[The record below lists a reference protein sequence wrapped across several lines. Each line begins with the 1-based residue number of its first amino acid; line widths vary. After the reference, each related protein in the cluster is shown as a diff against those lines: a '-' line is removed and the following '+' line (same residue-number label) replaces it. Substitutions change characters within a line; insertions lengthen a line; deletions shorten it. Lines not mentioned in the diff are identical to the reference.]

1 MPVSFKP
8 VNGDKLVFG
17 EEFEIIIEPFGQ
29 SDKDWFDAMTS
40 EHGPITSVNVG
51 YGFALRCRNTFFNV
65 VDRECIVEDNGYRK
79 YSSAIAVTNIEE
91 KLTWRASIALDSIKD
106 YITSDN
112 PTITFLFDEG
122 ITDGY
127 IEYSDGFRDNYM
139 SLFGGDDNADGD
151 VYLGKTLEYTFY
163 VPDNIVPEF
172 SFSINDWNSMY
183 ANYGVYPRTKTT
195 ITGTATGAYG
205 AYIKSIEWRAGTGTN
220 YKIVNSTILEANS
233 EYLTSRI
240 NANDAYGWPL
250 WASVID
256 SRGRQKIFSVAIITS
271 DLFVDYTEPTV
282 TITDVYRC
290 DENGDAS
297 EEGAYGAVIFNAACG
312 HDVSA
317 ALANANYSIWYRKA
331 NTNDSWVYIIKRDLD
346 GNKSVD
352 SYKAIIALDPNFKYQ
367 VAIGVYDGIIPRK
380 VSNPVNIL
388 AITAFIEFDKVNN
401 SIGLGGLASGTDT
414 LTIALKTKFLNGTDL
429 MIPATASLQASAW
442 TVTNGIYTSKLT
454 IDRSIIT
461 SIPTN
466 ASVLISPTPDSYE
479 SYCDSGIRVTKI
491 DIPRTL
497 TFICDSVP
505 SENINVNILILK
517 C

>member
-1 MPVSFKP
+1 MAIEYVTVQP
-8 VNGDKLVFG
+8 VNDDKLILG
-17 EEFEIIIEPFGQ
+17 ENFEIIVDLSYFGETLMDAGIALKEGANVDWTLVSIDNGVQKLVEVPDGRQHGGVPTWVPGIEPTDP
-29 SDKDWFDAMTS
+29 SKPVKIIASTSLELCYKCINTDKYGVA
-40 EHGPITSVNVG
+40 VNLRIVG
-51 YGFALRCRNTFFNV
+51 R
-65 VDRECIVEDNGYRK
+65 
-79 YSSAIAVTNIEE
+79 
-91 KLTWRASIALDSIKD
+91 SI
-106 YITSDN
+106 
-112 PTITFLFDEG
+112 DE
-122 ITDGY
+122 
-127 IEYSDGFRDNYM
+127 
-139 SLFGGDDNADGD
+139 LFGDETPVDDQYD
-151 VYLGKTLEYTFY
+151 VTHTFY
-163 VPDNIVPEF
+163 VPDNIVPTF
-172 SFSINDWNSMY
+172 SFTTDDWNSMY

-205 AYIKSIEWRAGTGTN
+205 AYIKTIEWRAGTGTN
-220 YKIVNSTILEANS
+220 FKVLNSTILEANS

-240 NANDAYGWPL
+240 NVNDAYGRPL
-250 WASVID
+250 WAYVTD
-256 SRGRQKIFSVAIITS
+256 SRDRQKILNLGVINS

-282 TITDVYRC
+282 TITDAYRC
-290 DENGDAS
+290 NENGDAS

-317 ALANANYSIWYRKA
+317 ALANANYSVFYRKA
-331 NTNDSWVYIIKRDLD
+331 NTNDSWVYIIKHDLD

-352 SYKAIIALDPNFKYQ
+352 SYKAIITLDPNFKYQ
-367 VAIGVYDGIIPRK
+367 VAIGVYDGIIPRRL
-380 VSNPVNIL
+380 SNSVNIL

-414 LTIALKTKFLNGTDL
+414 LTIALKTKFLSGTDL
-429 MIPATASLQASAW
+429 MIPATACLQASAW
-442 TVTNGIYTSKLT
+442 TITNGIYTSKFT
-454 IDRSIIT
+454 IDRSTIT

-479 SYCDSGIRVTKI
+479 SYCNSGIRVTKI

>member
-1 MPVSFKP
+1 MYGVTVQPVS
-8 VNGDKLVFG
+8 GDKLVIG
-17 EEFEIIIEPFGQ
+17 ENFEIIVDFGY
-29 SDKDWFDAMTS
+29 TS
-40 EHGPITSVNVG
+40 GSFSLADVNVKFER
-51 YGFALRCRNTFFNV
+51 GFGTDWQLVDV
-65 VDRECIVEDNGYRK
+65 VNGTVVTKADGTYVEYTGDSEEFSGDLKIKLIATTSINLCYYCI
-79 YSSAIAVTNIEE
+79 A
-91 KLTWRASIALDSIKD
+91 
-106 YITSDN
+106 
-112 PTITFLFDEG
+112 
-122 ITDGY
+122 TD
-127 IEYSDGFRDNYM
+127 EYSVPINFTLSGRVVETMFGDESGFDGQM
-139 SLFGGDDNADGD
+139 LFG
-151 VYLGKTLEYTFY
+151 TYTFY

-205 AYIKSIEWRAGTGTN
+205 AYIKSIEWRAGTETN

-240 NANDAYGWPL
+240 NANDAYGRPL

-491 DIPRTL
+491 NIPRTL

>member
-1 MPVSFKP
+1 MELEYVTVRPVS
-8 VNGDKLVFG
+8 GDKLILG
-17 EEFEIIIEPFGQ
+17 EQFEIIIDFGNEQ
-29 SDKDWFDAMTS
+29 
-40 EHGPITSVNVG
+40 
-51 YGFALRCRNTFFNV
+51 
-65 VDRECIVEDNGYRK
+65 
-79 YSSAIAVTNIEE
+79 
-91 KLTWRASIALDSIKD
+91 
-106 YITSDN
+106 
-112 PTITFLFDEG
+112 
-122 ITDGY
+122 
-127 IEYSDGFRDNYM
+127 
-139 SLFGGDDNADGD
+139 FGGDMRYAAIALREGLDDDYQFVSIYNDWTLVSIDNGIQTDRVEDGTGQPIKDRNGNYVAGIELGNNGSCIKITATTSLDLCYKCINTDSYAPAIDLMVITNFVDD
-151 VYLGKTLEYTFY
+151 VFYEENGGFDHYSNTHAFY
-163 VPDNIVPEF
+163 VPDSVVPTF
-172 SFSINDWNSMY
+172 SFTIDDWNSMY

-205 AYIKSIEWRAGTGTN
+205 AYIKSIEWCNGTGAN
-220 YKIVNSTILEANS
+220 YKILNSTILEANS

-240 NANDAYGWPL
+240 NVNDAVGGLL
-250 WASVID
+250 WAIVTD
-256 SRGRQKIFSVAIITS
+256 SRGRRKQFNVTIINS
-271 DLFVDYTEPTV
+271 ELFVDYTEPTV

-317 ALANANYSIWYRKA
+317 ALANANYSVWYRKA

>member
-1 MPVSFKP
+1 MDLEYVTVQP
-8 VNGDKLVFG
+8 VNGDKLVLG
-17 EEFEIIIEPFGQ
+17 ENFEIIVDLSHFNSVGTITEAGIVLKEGTNTDWTLVSIDNGVQKQIKVPGEQYGHSTWVSGIEPTDPNKPVKITAATSLELCYKCTNADRYGVAVNLRIIGTMIEHLFG
-29 SDKDWFDAMTS
+29 
-40 EHGPITSVNVG
+40 
-51 YGFALRCRNTFFNV
+51 
-65 VDRECIVEDNGYRK
+65 
-79 YSSAIAVTNIEE
+79 
-91 KLTWRASIALDSIKD
+91 
-106 YITSDN
+106 
-112 PTITFLFDEG
+112 DESG
-122 ITDGY
+122 IDD
-127 IEYSDGFRDNYM
+127 EYS
-139 SLFGGDDNADGD
+139 
-151 VYLGKTLEYTFY
+151 VTHTFY
-163 VPDNIVPEF
+163 VPDSIVPNF
-172 SFSINDWNSMY
+172 SYTTDDWNSMY

-205 AYIKSIEWRAGTGTN
+205 AYIKSIEWRAGMGTN
-220 YKIVNSTILEANS
+220 FKVLNSTILEANS
-233 EYLTSRI
+233 EYLTSRM
-240 NANDAYGWPL
+240 NVNDAYRYPL
-250 WASVID
+250 WAYVTD
-256 SRGRQKIFSVAIITS
+256 SRDRQKILNLGVINS

-282 TITDVYRC
+282 TITDAYRC

-317 ALANANYSIWYRKA
+317 ALANANYSVWYRKA
-331 NTNDSWVYIIKRDLD
+331 NTNDSWVYIIKHDLD

-380 VSNPVNIL
+380 VSNSTNIL

-401 SIGLGGLASGTDT
+401 SIGLGGLASGTNT

-429 MIPATASLQASAW
+429 MIPATACLQASSW
-442 TVTNGIYTSKLT
+442 TIANGIYTSKFT
-454 IDRSIIT
+454 IDRSTIT
-461 SIPTN
+461 SIPAN

>member
-17 EEFEIIIEPFGQ
+17 EEFEIIIEPFDQ

-40 EHGPITSVNVG
+40 EHGPITSVDAG
-51 YGFALRCRNTFFNV
+51 YGFDLRCRNTFFNV
-65 VDRECIVEDNGYRK
+65 VDWECIVEDNGYRR
-79 YSSAIAVTNIEE
+79 YSSAMRVTNIKE

-112 PTITFLFDEG
+112 PTITFLFDER

-127 IEYSDGFRDNYM
+127 IEYSDGFRDNFTQP
-139 SLFGGDDNADGD
+139 FGGDDNADGD
-151 VYLGKTLEYTFY
+151 VYLGKTLAYTFY

-172 SFSINDWNSMY
+172 SYTTDDWNSMY

-195 ITGTATGAYG
+195 ITGTATGVYG

-220 YKIVNSTILEANS
+220 FKVLNSTILEANS

-240 NANDAYGWPL
+240 NANDAYGRPL
-250 WASVID
+250 WVYVTD
-256 SRGRQKIFSVAIITS
+256 SRGRQKILNLGVINS

-282 TITDVYRC
+282 NITDAYRC

-317 ALANANYSIWYRKA
+317 ALAKANYSVWYRKA
-331 NTNDSWVYIIKRDLD
+331 NTNDAWVYVIKHDLD
-346 GNKSVD
+346 GKKTVD
-352 SYKAIIALDPNFKYQ
+352 NYKAIIKLDPNFKYQ
-367 VAIGVYDGIIPRK
+367 IAISIIDGIVPRK
-380 VSNPVNIL
+380 LSNTVNIL
-388 AITAFIEFDKVNN
+388 AITAFIEFDKDNN
-401 SIGLGGLASGTDT
+401 SIGLGGLASGTNT
-414 LTIALKTKFLNGTDL
+414 LTIALKTKFLNKTDL
-429 MIPATASLQASAW
+429 IISVTACLQASAW
-442 TVTNGIYTSKLT
+442 TVTDGVYTNKFI

-461 SIPTN
+461 SIPTD
-466 ASVLISPTPDSYE
+466 ASVVISPTPDSYE
-479 SYCDSGIRVTKI
+479 SYCDSDIRVTKI

-497 TFICDSVP
+497 TFICDSAP
-505 SENINVNILILK
+505 SKDINVNILILR
-517 C
+517 

>member
-1 MPVSFKP
+1 MEVTVQPVS
-8 VNGDKLVFG
+8 GDKLVLG
-17 EEFEIIIEPFGQ
+17 EQFEIIVDFGY
-29 SDKDWFDAMTS
+29 TS
-40 EHGPITSVNVG
+40 GSFSLADVNVKFER
-51 YGFALRCRNTFFNV
+51 GFGTDWQLVDV
-65 VDRECIVEDNGYRK
+65 VNGTVVTKVDGTYVEYTGDSEEFSGDLKIKLIATTSINLCYYCI
-79 YSSAIAVTNIEE
+79 A
-91 KLTWRASIALDSIKD
+91 
-106 YITSDN
+106 
-112 PTITFLFDEG
+112 
-122 ITDGY
+122 TD
-127 IEYSDGFRDNYM
+127 EYSVPINFTLSGRVFETMYGDEISFDGM
-139 SLFGGDDNADGD
+139 TLFG
-151 VYLGKTLEYTFY
+151 THTFY
-163 VPDNIVPEF
+163 VPDSIVPNF
-172 SFSINDWNSMY
+172 SYTIDDWNSMY

-205 AYIKSIEWRAGTGTN
+205 AYIKSIEWRAGTGN
-220 YKIVNSTILEANS
+220 NFKVLNSTILEANS

-240 NANDAYGWPL
+240 NANDAYGYFL
-250 WASVID
+250 WVYVTD
-256 SRGRQKIFSVAIITS
+256 SRDRQKILKLDAIKS

-282 TITDVYRC
+282 TITDAYRC

-317 ALANANYSIWYRKA
+317 ALANANYSVWYRKA

-352 SYKAIIALDPNFKYQ
+352 SYKAIITLDPNFKYQ
-367 VAIGVYDGIIPRK
+367 VAIGVYDGIIPRRL
-380 VSNPVNIL
+380 SNSVNIL

-401 SIGLGGLASGTDT
+401 SIGLGGLASGTNA
-414 LTIALKTKFLNGTDL
+414 LTIALKTKFLSGTDL
-429 MIPATASLQASAW
+429 MIPATACLQASAW
-442 TVTNGIYTSKLT
+442 AITNGIYTSKFT
-454 IDRSIIT
+454 IDRSTIT
-461 SIPTN
+461 SIPAN

-479 SYCDSGIRVTKI
+479 SYCDSGIRVAKI